1 MVNTM
6 KTTNRNTNGAT
17 VPPEIL
23 GERGLDALQRLRFKE
38 AVDLFKQVI
47 RTDPSPK
54 WKEAL
59 ADAYEGRARDLAA
72 KGMFK
77 EAAMVLENT
86 MATGGATAP
95 VPGGVRDPSLYL
107 SCLIRDSQ
115 QQKAAVYVLNHLPER
130 PNLQALAAAL
140 LVSVPRLPDLT
151 AAASPEQ
158 RRWHALAAASR
169 AALAAW
175 CDRGAPE
182 EIDRHLNGISLRS
195 AFRPVR
201 VLLNTLIRPPEDAE
215 RTRLVLDTIPPGSPF
230 HPLRQAVAASV
241 SRDSGLDADSW
252 RRLAPLQQ
260 SFVAETA
267 GLTQAASQFLARLAE
282 AERGGSGALF
292 NFLMKRTDLP
302 RTEVRS
308 ACLNLLPR
316 LPDHVSRFEK
326 SFGELSFVEHQRLQ
340 ALTAESRGNWEAAGR
355 AWSATAAAFAED
367 GGSDRMSGLACG
379 VIYRHLSNLA
389 EQHQQIEADDDF
401 CDPVVRYLEQACSVD
416 PDYLPGRLELIGHYR
431 EDAASDQDPS
441 TAKTWHQMVDE
452 TVRRFPEDARVL
464 QQALD
469 SALARKAFKQASGF
483 ARRLL
488 QINAINPGVRRQMIE
503 LQISYARKQ
512 MRAKRADLAMKA
524 LNEAA
529 EWERADK
536 PSPQLRIVRALVELH
551 SASPDQAR
559 AAEARLRAGVALA
572 GGGVVGWFR
581 TRLEADL
588 LKSGGRTGFIQ
599 QELARAR
606 ETPASTD
613 EIMAVVAAVG
623 QPEAGENKKV
633 VAALLTAMQTWLQ
646 QGAALAWQPAEFQAV
661 AEVLARFEM
670 YGLLV
675 DYAQAARQ
683 RDPANPVW
691 RFHAIVG
698 RTRGKADRLSVAE
711 QDDLMALAEAAARR
725 EDFHM
730 ATRIARFL
738 DGETRKR
745 RRSRRRVGRADD
757 DDLDDG
763 DAIAMLGAVLS
774 DMPKGA
780 AADLRQ
786 LVNEVGREKA
796 ITTMVEQLR
805 GVAGGDVPVSALR
818 EFCAAAVA
826 RALGGVPSRPGSSP
840 YGMPF

>member
-1 MVNTM
+1 M
-6 KTTNRNTNGAT
+6 KTTNRNSAGNTT
-17 VPPEIL
+17 PPAIL
-23 GERGLDALQRLRFKE
+23 GERGLDALQRQRFKE
-38 AVDLFKQVI
+38 AIDLFKQAI
-47 RTDPSPK
+47 RTDPCPK

-59 ADAYEGRARDLAA
+59 ADAYQGRARDLAA

-86 MATGGATAP
+86 MVPGGATAA
-95 VPGGVRDPSLYL
+95 VPGGVRAPSLYL
-107 SCLIRDSQ
+107 SCLIRDGQ
-115 QQKAAVYVLNHLPER
+115 QQKAAVYVLNHLPEQ
-130 PNLQALAAAL
+130 PDLQALAAAL

-151 AAASPEQ
+151 AVATPEQ
-158 RRWHALAAASR
+158 RRWHALAVASR

-175 CDRGAPE
+175 CDRGTPE
-182 EIDRHLNGISLRS
+182 EVDRHLSGISLRS

-201 VLLNTLIRPPEDAE
+201 VLLNTMIRPPKDAE
-215 RTRLVLDTIPPGSPF
+215 RTRLLLETIPPGSPF

-241 SRDSGLDADSW
+241 LRNSSLDADSW
-252 RRLAPLQQ
+252 RRLTKLQQ
-260 SFVAETA
+260 RFVTETA
-267 GLTQAASQFLARLAE
+267 GLPASASQFLERLAE
-282 AERGGSGALF
+282 AELGGSAALF
-292 NFLMKRTDLP
+292 NFLLKQTDLP

-316 LPDHVSRFEK
+316 LPDHVSRFER

-340 ALTAESRGNWEAAGR
+340 ALTAESRDNWAAAGR
-355 AWSATAAAFAED
+355 AWSATAAAIGED
-367 GGSDRMSGLACG
+367 RGSDRMSGLACG

-389 EQHQQIEADDDF
+389 DQHQQIEADDDF
-401 CDPVVRYLEQACSVD
+401 CDPVVWYLERACSED
-416 PDYLPGRLELIGHYR
+416 PDYLPGRLALIEHYR

-441 TAKTWHQMVDE
+441 TTKTWHQMVDE

-512 MRAKRADLAMKA
+512 MRAKRADLAIKA
-524 LNEAA
+524 LSEAA

-536 PSPQLRIVRALVELH
+536 PNAQLRIVRALVELQ
-551 SASPDQAR
+551 SPASDQAGVVDH
-559 AAEARLRAGVALA
+559 AEARLREGIALA
-572 GGGVVGWFR
+572 GGGVAGWFR

-588 LKSGGRTGFIQ
+588 LKAGGRTGLVQ

-606 ETPASTD
+606 ETPPSTD
-613 EIMAVVAAVG
+613 EIMAIVG
-623 QPEAGENKKV
+623 ALGQQEAGENKKA

-661 AEVLARFEM
+661 AEMLARFEM

-683 RDPANPVW
+683 RDPANAIW

-698 RTRGKADRLSVAE
+698 RTRGKADRLSAAE
-711 QDDLMALAEAAARR
+711 QDDLMSLAEAAARR

-730 ATRIARFL
+730 ATRIAQFL
-738 DGETRKR
+738 DGETRKGRRGR
-745 RRSRRRVGRADD
+745 RRFGLTDDDPDD
-757 DDLDDG
+757 DDV
-763 DAIAMLGAVLS
+763 IAMVGAMLS

-780 AADLRQ
+780 ASDLRR
-786 LVNEVGREKA
+786 LVNELGREKA
-796 ITTMVEQLR
+796 ITAMMEQLR
-805 GVAGGDVPVSALR
+805 SLVGADMPVGQLR
-818 EFCAAAVA
+818 ELCAAAIT
-826 RALGGVPSRPGSSP
+826 RAMGGRPSQPGSSR